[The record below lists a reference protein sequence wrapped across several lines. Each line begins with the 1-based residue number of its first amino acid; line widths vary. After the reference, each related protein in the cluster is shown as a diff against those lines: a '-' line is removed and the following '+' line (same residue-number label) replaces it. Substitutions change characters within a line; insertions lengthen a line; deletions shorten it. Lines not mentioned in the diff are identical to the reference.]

1 MRLLPGILGF
11 GIARGDLQ
19 EVRQVLAALL
29 LAERVGQVR
38 DLRTALDRR
47 GEQVAHLRGVIEEL
61 REDEGRPIR
70 RLGRERLDRLR
81 AELELREAE
90 IDRLLAVIGRS
101 D

>member
-1 MRLLPGILGF
+1 M
-11 GIARGDLQ
+11 
-19 EVRQVLAALL
+19 
-29 LAERVGQVR
+29 
-38 DLRTALDRR
+38 
-47 GEQVAHLRGVIEEL
+47 IEEL